1 MATAKTETLLTP
13 LLHLS
18 MRWEKLLFMHWP
30 VPTKVLE
37 PLLPPGLKLDTFEG
51 EAWLGLVPFLMRGVH
66 PGGLPSVPG
75 LSAFPELN
83 VRTYVTVNGVPGV
96 WFFSL
101 EAANPIAVCLARTWF
116 HLPYFG
122 AKMRA
127 QMRGE
132 ALHFA
137 SERTHRNAPPATF
150 SAHYRPLRD
159 VPTEPAALIHF
170 LTARYSLYS
179 AGGQGQLYRADIHHP
194 TWPLQRAEVSFE
206 RSPNEM
212 MSQLGLELP
221 DVPPL
226 LHYAEGLR
234 VKAGLPYHVK

>member
-1 MATAKTETLLTP
+1 MTP

-30 VPTKVLE
+30 LPVGVLE
-37 PLLPPGLKLDTFEG
+37 PLLPAGIKLDTFDG

-101 EAANPIAVCLARTWF
+101 EAANPIAVRLARSGF
-116 HLPYFG
+116 HLPYFDAG
-122 AKMRA
+122 MRT
-127 QMRGE
+127 QLRGE
-132 ALHFA
+132 TLHFA
-137 SERTHRNAPPATF
+137 SERTHRNAPSATF
-150 SAHYRPLRD
+150 GAHYRPLQD
-159 VPTEPAALIHF
+159 APTEPAALVHF
-170 LTARYSLYS
+170 LTARYGLYS
-179 AGGQGQLYRADIHHP
+179 ADEKGRLYRADIYHP
-194 TWPLQRAEVSFE
+194 TWPLQRAEVGFE

-212 MSQLGLELP
+212 MTQLGLELP
-221 DVPPL
+221 DAQPL
-226 LHYAEGLR
+226 LHYAEGLK
-234 VKAGLPYHVK
+234 VKAGLPYRVK